1 MPTRRLPIHAL
12 RAAPVLA
19 LLSLA
24 GILAFA
30 EPTTTTTNDEFLPI
44 PEHADLEGDPAAG
57 RHYLLHGDYIGSGI
71 PLPAWRLLTAGAPQS
86 DPPLLE
92 REGAEDIPHDM
103 NRFRTPEGV
112 DVVSGVN
119 CLGCHASMLR
129 GQLVIGMGNSLS
141 DWTGAKQGPIG
152 PLKALAALAFA
163 EGSPERV
170 VFDRFL
176 RGSSALEGRI
186 ETPFRGVN
194 PAFRIEEIAAS
205 HRTPADL
212 SWSKSPVF
220 QPLDR
225 VVPSD
230 VPPWW
235 HLRKKDALYYN
246 GMGRGDFA
254 RLIQQ
259 ITVFGIEDAEDAAR
273 IEPHMRDLLAYIETI
288 EPPKYPAP
296 IDRAL
301 AARGR
306 AVFENNC
313 ASCHGTYS
321 GDGGGEDETYPNK
334 LIPVE
339 KVGTDPLYAQSL
351 RDTPLVDWF
360 NESWFATAKN
370 DAPSDAAYVE
380 PELAYIAPPLDGVW
394 CTAPYL
400 HNASVPTLEALLDSS
415 KRPTRWRRTFDSH
428 DYDLEALGWN
438 HTIPPTDAPPDP
450 KTYDTTLPGYSNQG
464 HTYGDE
470 LSEEERRAVLE
481 YLKGV

>member
-1 MPTRRLPIHAL
+1 MPTRRLHILAL
-12 RAAPVLA
+12 RAAPGVALA
-19 LLSLA
+19 SLA
-24 GILAFA
+24 GLLAFA
-30 EPTTTTTNDEFLPI
+30 DPTTTETDTDYIALPDHG
-44 PEHADLEGDPAAG
+44 PVQGDPEAG
-57 RHYLLHGDYIGSGI
+57 LRYLLQGDYIGSGI
-71 PLPAWRLLTAGAPQS
+71 PLPAWRLLTARAPDS
-86 DPPLLE
+86 GPPLLV

-119 CLGCHASMLR
+119 CLGCHASMFQ
-129 GQLVIGMGNSLS
+129 GELVIGLGNSLS
-141 DWTGAKQGPIG
+141 DWTGAGQGPIG

-170 VFDRFL
+170 VFERFL
-176 RGSSALEGRI
+176 RGSAALEGRI

-205 HRTPADL
+205 HRNPADL
-212 SWSKSPVF
+212 SWSESPVF

-259 ITVFGIEDAEDAAR
+259 ITVFGIEDAKDAAR
-273 IEPHMRDLLAYIETI
+273 IEPSMRDLLAYLETI
-288 EPPKYPAP
+288 EAPKYPGP
-296 IDRAL
+296 IDHAL

-306 AVFENNC
+306 VVFENNC
-313 ASCHGTYS
+313 ASCHGTY
-321 GDGGGEDETYPNK
+321 GEDETYPNK
-334 LIPVE
+334 LIPIE
-339 KVGTDPLYAQSL
+339 EVGTDPLYAQSL
-351 RDTPLVDWF
+351 RDTPLTDWF
-360 NESWFATAKN
+360 NESWFASAG
-370 DAPSDAAYVE
+370 DAADSNAAYVE

-415 KRPTRWRRTFDSH
+415 KRPTRWRRTFDSR
-428 DYDLEALGWN
+428 DYNLERVGWN
-438 HTIPPTDAPPDP
+438 YTIPPADAPPDP

-470 LSEEERRAVLE
+470 LTEEERRAVLE
-481 YLKGV
+481 YLKGL